1 MRRRVSESGGR
12 RTTAG
17 REARLGGIGGILYV
31 VLFTPAYIV
40 GYPDAPNR
48 ASNDQSVF
56 DYFAEGVG
64 TFLLFNGVL
73 SIFALFFLVWFLGGT
88 AWRAAKCRG
97 RRRGRMALLRRASR
111 GSGVHNAV
119 VCGGGGRDRPPS
131 DLEPLRE
138 LRAGLSTCLYDLS
151 ARLVAVPFLPGR
163 NRGAGSRD
171 LSASPKNRDSANL
184 AGLGRFR
191 GRPPRATTRPPSSAR
206 RPGRSALDSGGLGT
220 HAHRLRRPCS
230 RAANESRG
238 LDSVANTKSI
248 ANIKE
253 AAVRS

>member
-1 MRRRVSESGGR
+1 MRRRVSEPGGK

-17 REARLGGIGGILYV
+17 RAARLGGIGGILYV
-31 VLFTPAYIV
+31 VLFIPAYIV

-73 SIFALFFLVWFLGGT
+73 SIFAFFFLLWFLGALHGVLRS
-88 AWRAAKCRG
+88 AEGDEEGGWLSSAALVG
-97 RRRGRMALLRRASR
+97 
-111 GSGVHNAV
+111 GVVFATLSFAGVAV
-119 VCGGGGRDRPPS
+119 EDRPPG
-131 DLEPLRE
+131 DPEPLRE
-138 LRAGLSTCLYDLS
+138 LRAGLSTGLYDVG

-163 NRGAGSRD
+163 NLGVGSRD
-171 LSASPKNRDSANL
+171 LSASPQNRGFADL
-184 AGLGRFR
+184 VGLGRVR
-191 GRPPRATTRPPSSAR
+191 GRPPRATAHPPSSAR

-230 RAANESRG
+230 RPANESRG
-238 LDSVANTKSI
+238 LGQ
-248 ANIKE
+248 
-253 AAVRS
+253 